1 LPQSLT
7 HQFRNHGLGGLYRGL
22 FATLLF
28 RTFFFCWWSTY
39 ELYSNALRR
48 HTPLSEPAVN
58 FWAGGLS
65 AQMFWIFSY
74 PSDVVKQRIMT
85 DGFGAD
91 RKFPRWRDA
100 ARAVYREAGW
110 RGYWRGFLPCFLR
123 AFPANAMAL
132 FAFEGVMRSMA

>member
-1 LPQSLT
+1 
-7 HQFRNHGLGGLYRGL
+7 LYRGL

-28 RTFFFCWWSTY
+28 RSFFFCWWSTY
-39 ELYSNALRR
+39 DLYSSALRR

-74 PSDVVKQRIMT
+74 PSDVIKQRIMT
-85 DGFGAD
+85 DGFGAE
-91 RKFPRWRDA
+91 RKFRGWREA
-100 ARAVYREAGW
+100 AREVYREAGW

-123 AFPANAMAL
+123 AFPANATAL
-132 FAFEGVMRSMA
+132 FVFEGVMRAMG